1 MKKIFNILA
10 TMGLGLAAL
19 SCQTKDVTA
28 PAIDPVPVSDL
39 SAVASDEEVLLE
51 WTAPQKAEPEDYQ
64 LTYMDGT
71 AKRVAYT
78 GGKTSILVGN
88 LSNGTEYVFSIR
100 AVYEDSILS
109 EAAVVSATPTNKRQ
123 SVEEFSAAADDQIV
137 HLSWKAVEGA
147 LSYAITCSAQ
157 DAETLKFTAPADATS
172 YDVVNLE
179 NDVEY
184 SFTIAVYYKKGVSET
199 TSACATPRLAR
210 FPVKD
215 LAAAVSDESVRLNWT
230 SPSVNVLE
238 YRLTIVA
245 EGSEDVVVNLEK
257 DATSYEAKSLTN
269 GVSYQFVL
277 AANYLQGWSE
287 NTVVSAKPVL
297 TRIPVTG
304 LSAQADAACVTLSWT
319 APKSLEG
326 FPVQSYRIGISGS
339 ERTVTAPADATT
351 AIVGEL
357 ANGTE
362 YEFSVVALY
371 ETGESVPAKVSAT
384 PVCRPVTNLKATAGD
399 AEVLLEWES
408 QSSRVTGF
416 TVNYGQGQQLQA
428 QPDATSITVTGL
440 TNDQEYTFSVVANYG
455 TDVSEPVEVKCTPV
469 SIIPWTV
476 SRTDIFGGETV
487 TFNYDNSLLP
497 ASDIKWNVSGKEYSG
512 ASLSCPVEA
521 DDYAVASN
529 KAQTV
534 TVVLSANVGGVVKTW
549 DISLNVTP
557 YLFIRNDWKVGS
569 GHNGFKADVPVFSPD
584 GKTVYVMTFNKKTA
598 LYALDARTGE
608 KKWSYE
614 TAYDSYNGK
623 TVNPVTGVV
632 YFGCS
637 TAGHF
642 YAVNPDGSLK
652 WENTSMGAF
661 NTTSFPAVS
670 KDGSTVY
677 VHDASKKLYALNA
690 ETGDVIWTKTMLA
703 KGSGLLVNGDE
714 LMVASCCTTG
724 GVKFLKASD
733 GSEIASLDLPANGS
747 DCAGI
752 AVSPDRTKAYVT
764 TNAGH
769 ICMYDLAGHTQ
780 LVQMSPEG
788 VSDNIWEL
796 AVSPSG
802 DVFGGSKAGIAFCYS
817 GDLSTKKWIE
827 NYKVK
832 NAYNYGHPC
841 CDASGRFM
849 ITAGGTG
856 NRSAVYSPDGSSFT
870 WKFSKSNNQKQMA
883 GNAYHNGIL
892 YSIFIG
898 GGTENGCLVAK
909 YVGGED
915 AASGWP
921 CHGGDICGSCCIK

>member
-10 TMGLGLAAL
+10 TIGLGLAAL
-19 SCQTKDVTA
+19 SCQTKDITA

-109 EAAVVSATPTNKRQ
+109 EAAVVSATPTNSRQ

-157 DAETLKFTAPADATS
+157 DAETLKFTAPAEATS

-215 LAAAVSDESVRLNWT
+215 LAAAAGDESVRLNWT

-326 FPVQSYRIGISGS
+326 FPVQSYRIGISSS

-351 AIVGEL
+351 AIVEEL

-416 TVNYGQGQQLQA
+416 TVNYGQDQQLQA

-521 DDYAVASN
+521 ADYAVASN
-529 KAQTV
+529 EAQTV
-534 TVVLSANVGGVVKTW
+534 TVVLRANVGGVEKTW

-557 YLFIRNDWKVGS
+557 YLFIRNDWRQAGS
-569 GHNGFKADVPVFSPD
+569 DFNGFKADVPVFSPD
-584 GKTVYVMTFNKKTA
+584 GNTVYVMTFNKITA

-614 TAYDSYNGK
+614 TAYASYNGK
-623 TVNPVTGVV
+623 TVNPVTGDI
-632 YFGCS
+632 YFGS
-637 TAGHF
+637 AASGLIALTSNGN
-642 YAVNPDGSLK
+642 VK
-652 WENTSMGAF
+652 WTSDDVGVMKQ
-661 NTTSFPAVS
+661 TSFPAVS
-670 KDGSTVY
+670 ADGSIVFA
-677 VHDASKKLYALNA
+677 HDASGKVTAINAVTGKK
-690 ETGDVIWTKTMLA
+690 IWQTSVA
-703 KGSGLLVNGDE
+703 GKGGGLLVNGDE

-733 GSEIASLDLPANGS
+733 GSEIKSLDLPAKGS

-764 TNAGH
+764 TDAGH

-817 GDLSTKKWIE
+817 GDLSTKKWTE

-856 NRSAVYSPDGSSFT
+856 NRSAVYNPDGSHFT